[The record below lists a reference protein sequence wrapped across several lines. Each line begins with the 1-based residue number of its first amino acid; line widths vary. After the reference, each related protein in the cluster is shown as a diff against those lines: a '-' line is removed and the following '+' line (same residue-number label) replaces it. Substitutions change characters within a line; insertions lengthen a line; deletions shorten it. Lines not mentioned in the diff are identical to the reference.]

1 MSADLAS
8 PVAATPVTLLLGK
21 ESVGKSALVH
31 ALTDRW
37 PTSANFRGSTV
48 DCEEYLADGRRY
60 VDTPGLHRESDAD
73 SVRRTLSRL
82 EASDEVLLVVQAT
95 HFDDDLEALLPL
107 VQGKR
112 ASVAVTF
119 WDHVEDDA
127 SAREAVA
134 RVASELGLSIVCMDS
149 RHPTVQSI
157 SALRAALSDPGIV
170 RHERAR
176 MRAGWR
182 MEPRR
187 TLIDHCIAGPI
198 SAAFLLLVPAVLA
211 VLTANRFAGWLEP
224 IVNALLAPLAE
235 RLGSL
240 PGLLAAVLVGDYGLV
255 TMGPLLFVWVVPT
268 VVVYALMIGAYK
280 ASGLVDRIGT
290 ALHPLLRPVGL
301 HGRDVTRVLMGFG
314 CNVPAV
320 LSTRSCSACSRP
332 VAVGTIA
339 FGAACSYQF
348 GATLAVFAAAGRS
361 GLVVPYLL
369 TLIIATLVYT
379 RLTAPAEARSPL
391 NVLLVERRTF
401 LVWPQWRA
409 VWREAAGT
417 ISEFFRKAIPV
428 FFAISAVA
436 SLLSW
441 AGVLDAAA
449 AWMSPAMALFAL
461 PTDAAL
467 PVILAGIRKDGILL
481 LAKDGLAGSMASAQI
496 LTAVFLAGTLVPCL
510 VTALTV
516 WRELG
521 VRFTGVLVVRQA
533 LMSIAVSALIA
544 WGGVAVAGWWS

>member
-1 MSADLAS
+1 VSADLAS
-8 PVAATPVTLLLGK
+8 PVAAHPVTLLLGK

-31 ALTDRW
+31 ALTGRR
-37 PTSANFRGSTV
+37 PTSTNFRGSTV

-95 HFDDDLEALLPL
+95 HFDEDLEALLPL

-112 ASVAVTF
+112 ASIAVTF
-119 WDHVEDDA
+119 WDHVEDTPG
-127 SAREAVA
+127 AREAVA
-134 RVASELGLSIVCMDS
+134 RVALELGLPFVCVDG
-149 RHPTVQSI
+149 RHPTADSI
-157 SALRAALSDPGIV
+157 AALRAGLSAPGVV
-170 RHERAR
+170 RHERPSQ
-176 MRAGWR
+176 RAGWR

-187 TLIDHCIAGPI
+187 TLIDHRILGPI
-198 SAAFLLLVPAVLA
+198 SAAFLLLVPAVIA
-211 VLTANRFAGWLEP
+211 VLAANAVAGWLEP
-224 IVNALLAPLAE
+224 IVDGLLTPLAE

-240 PGLLAAVLVGDYGLV
+240 PGPLAAVLAGDYGLV
-255 TMGPLLFVWVVPT
+255 TMGPLLFVWAVPT

-332 VAVGTIA
+332 AAVGAIA
-339 FGAACSYQF
+339 FGAACSYQL
-348 GATLAVFAAAGRS
+348 GATLAVFAAAGRG
-361 GLVVPYLL
+361 GLVVPYLVIL
-369 TLIIATLVYT
+369 VIATLVYT
-379 RLTAPAEARSPL
+379 RLTSTAEARSPL

-409 VWREAAGT
+409 VWREAGST
-417 ISEFFRKAIPV
+417 IAEFFRKALPV

-436 SLLSW
+436 SLLAW

-449 AWMSPAMALFAL
+449 GWVSPAMALLAL
-461 PTDAAL
+461 PPDAAL

-481 LAKDGLAGSMASAQI
+481 LAEDGLAGSMTSAQI
-496 LTAVFLAGTLVPCL
+496 LASVFLAGTLMPCL

-516 WRELG
+516 GRELG
-521 VRFTGVLVVRQA
+521 LRFTGALVARQA
-533 LMSIAVSALIA
+533 LMSIAVSLLIA
-544 WGGVAVAGWWS
+544 WGGIAVAGWWS